1 MRFTRYTLVGLAAT
15 AMHYALLVAL
25 MVLPDM
31 PAALAAGVGALFGA
45 LFSYAGNRS
54 LTFDCDL
61 PHAVALPRFLTVAAL
76 GVAALGRAGAPRGSG
91 RTVTRGVESRPK
103 RDVVLP

>member
-1 MRFTRYTLVGLAAT
+1 MTRR
-15 AMHYALLVAL
+15 
-25 MVLPDM
+25 PD
-31 PAALAAGVGALFGA
+31 VGALFGA

-76 GVAALGRAGAPRGSG
+76 GVALNAAIVGAATTLFHLHYLIPQLAATALVFALGYLGNHLWSFR
-91 RTVTRGVESRPK
+91 
-103 RDVVLP
+103 